1 MKPFNGV
8 AGSLRAIQ
16 ASLLT
21 VHCAGWALWHQA
33 GTQEET
39 VQSAVHNKW
48 IPGLQRITGPWT
60 VDGQTQAL
68 ELLREGGAL
77 VIANHQSMLDIPLL
91 MSACGPVP
99 RFTAKAAIRSWPILG
114 AFLSATGTC
123 FIDRRTPRAAQ
134 RAMRQWGET
143 VRAKPRRLIAGFQEG
158 SRSRTGQLQPLKSG
172 LFRVA
177 AECGMPIVVVL
188 LDPEALCATAVC
200 VIPPNPNPN
209 ALREHARKALSAPP
223 CLASL
228 N

>member
-39 VQSAVHNKW
+39 VHSAVHNKW

-123 FIDRRTPRAAQ
+123 FIDRRLHALRNAPCANGE
-134 RAMRQWGET
+134 RQCEKSPVGSS
-143 VRAKPRRLIAGFQEG
+143 PGFQKVPAPELVNY
-158 SRSRTGQLQPLKSG
+158 SRSSPGCSVWPQ
-172 LFRVA
+172 
-177 AECGMPIVVVL
+177 
-188 LDPEALCATAVC
+188 
-200 VIPPNPNPN
+200 N
-209 ALREHARKALSAPP
+209 AGCPS
-223 CLASL
+223 SWSF
-228 N
+228 